1 MTAVIANV
9 LWPLGAAAFLGASV
23 ALATGRAHAW
33 KMLGALGCGLLA
45 AECALE
51 GSWFG
56 AGWNAVLA
64 AVLLGWDWWNR
75 RGRKVA
81 KLIGEKSRAVL
92 AAVVERAR
100 EAGTRSPVPQGAG
113 A

>member
-1 MTAVIANV
+1 MTA
-9 LWPLGAAAFLGASV
+9 GAAVTAFICAAQFLGTAGCLHYRDFPVMLRRYTALSAAVGLAVTVQGGYWV
-23 ALATGRAHAW
+23 AAGFCAGTLA
-33 KMLGALGCGLLA
+33 LLA
-45 AECALE
+45 R
-51 GSWFG
+51 
-56 AGWNAVLA
+56 
-64 AVLLGWDWWNR
+64 DWWNR

-81 KLIGEKSRAVL
+81 RLIGEKGRAAL

>member
-1 MTAVIANV
+1 VTAGAMVAAVTWGAQFLGTAGCLYFRDFPVPLRWFTALTAAIGLAYSV
-9 LWPLGAAAFLGASV
+9 SGGYWLGAAFCAGTLV
-23 ALATGRAHAW
+23 
-33 KMLGALGCGLLA
+33 LLA
-45 AECALE
+45 R
-51 GSWFG
+51 
-56 AGWNAVLA
+56 
-64 AVLLGWDWWNR
+64 DWWNR

-100 EAGTRSPVPQGAG
+100 EAGARSPVPQGAG